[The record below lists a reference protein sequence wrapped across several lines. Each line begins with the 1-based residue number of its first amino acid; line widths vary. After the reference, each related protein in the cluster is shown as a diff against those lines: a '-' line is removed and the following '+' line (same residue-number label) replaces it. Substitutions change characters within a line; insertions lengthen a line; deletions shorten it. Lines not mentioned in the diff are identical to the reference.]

1 MLVMTIIGHHKM
13 SFSPKLPHKAWDAK
27 SASSLFNFIVRT
39 NVLSLS
45 NFANSIGV
53 ASPKT
58 TLWVSMKSSNVF
70 AMMLD
75 FEVPYEGQP
84 STMESLA
91 HSKTILAK
99 HVKETQKVYQTHA
112 TNAKN

>member
-1 MLVMTIIGHHKM
+1 
-13 SFSPKLPHKAWDAK
+13 
-27 SASSLFNFIVRT
+27 
-39 NVLSLS
+39 
-45 NFANSIGV
+45 
-53 ASPKT
+53 
-58 TLWVSMKSSNVF
+58 MKSSNVF

-99 HVKETQKVYQTHA
+99 HVKETQKVHQTHV